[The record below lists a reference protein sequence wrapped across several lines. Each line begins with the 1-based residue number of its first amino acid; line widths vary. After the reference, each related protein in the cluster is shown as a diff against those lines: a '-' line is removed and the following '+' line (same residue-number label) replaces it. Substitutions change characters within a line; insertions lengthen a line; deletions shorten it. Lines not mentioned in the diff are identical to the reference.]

1 MKLPPPAKPAL
12 IVLVMVLTVAT
23 SRGALTI
30 SGLYN
35 TGVDRD
41 TRGALAAG
49 SKELTYQLT
58 GPENQA
64 YVELVVYHNHD
75 LNNQAWVTPPA
86 GSAWIGPNDIP
97 DTYPDDPVGD
107 YHYVINFN
115 LSGAAD
121 ISKVRI
127 LGSWATD
134 NEAQWWLNGVYTGF
148 SKSPF
153 GFSQLNSFGLQ
164 GGLVNGLNTLE
175 FWVRNSGGPSGL
187 LVANL
192 QITEDASLT
201 LPTAPPVNASNAPW
215 SVTQTTPVPE
225 PSTLIAGALLL
236 VPIGV
241 QGIRHLQSR
250 KSQVWITRR
259 KSNGSGADYPPQ
271 M

>member
-1 MKLPPPAKPAL
+1 MRPSVNVQTHKEHMKLPAQTKPLL
-12 IVLVMVLTVAT
+12 IAFSILLTLTT
-23 SRGALTI
+23 SRAALTI

-35 TGVDRD
+35 TGVDRA

-49 SKELTYQLT
+49 SRELSYALT

-64 YVELVVYHNHD
+64 YVELVVYHNH
-75 LNNQAWVTPPA
+75 NPSSQAWVTPPA

-107 YHYVINFN
+107 YHYVISFN
-115 LSGAAD
+115 LSGATD
-121 ISKVRI
+121 LSKVRI

-134 NEAQWWLNGVYTGF
+134 NEAQWWLNGAYTGF
-148 SKSPF
+148 NKSYV
-153 GFSQLNSFGLQ
+153 GYSQLDSFGLQ

-192 QITEDASLT
+192 QITEDGSVI
-201 LPTAPPVNASNAPW
+201 LPTAPPVNANNAPW

-236 VPIGV
+236 VPFGFQGV
-241 QGIRHLQSR
+241 RHLRSR
-250 KSQVWITRR
+250 K
-259 KSNGSGADYPPQ
+259 
-271 M
+271 